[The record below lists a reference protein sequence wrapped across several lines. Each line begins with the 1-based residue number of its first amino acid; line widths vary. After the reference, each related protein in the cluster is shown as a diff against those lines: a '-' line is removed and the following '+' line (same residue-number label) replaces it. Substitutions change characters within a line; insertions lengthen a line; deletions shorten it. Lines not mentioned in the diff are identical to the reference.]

1 MTVLAG
7 GRPPNPPETGER
19 LRHAEPV
26 MGTVVS
32 FDVPAAAASAL
43 APVLRWL
50 HWVDATFSPYR
61 SDSDV
66 SRLGRGELP
75 LAECAPELA
84 EVLGRVR
91 RRPRRHRRLL
101 HRQSQRPVRPVR
113 AGQGLVHRARWPPAG
128 RRRRY
133 QLLRQRR
140 RRPACAGEPAPGEPW
155 RIGIASP
162 LRPGL
167 LATVVTG
174 RDIAVATSGD
184 AERGVHIVNPHTGQ
198 LAADLASVT
207 ITGPRLTTADAYA
220 TAAFAMGDVARGWA
234 ERVPGYEAFGVAPD
248 GRTWQTSGFPAAR

>member
-1 MTVLAG
+1 MTAPAPPAG
-7 GRPPNPPETGER
+7 GRMEGER

-32 FDVPAAAASAL
+32 FDIPAAAAPAL
-43 APVLRWL
+43 PQVLRWL

-61 SDSDV
+61 EDSEV

-84 EVLGRVR
+84 EVLGECAVVR
-91 RRPRRHRRLL
+91 DVTGGFFTVSPGGRFDPSGLVKGWSIERAGRLL
-101 HRQSQRPVRPVR
+101 SA
-113 AGQGLVHRARWPPAG
+113 AGVTSYCVNGGGDLQ
-128 RRRRY
+128 
-133 QLLRQRR
+133 
-140 RRPACAGEPAPGEPW
+140 CAGEPAPGEPW

-162 LRPGL
+162 LRPGR

-174 RDIAVATSGD
+174 RDFAVATSGN
-184 AERGVHIVNPHTGQ
+184 AERGIHIVNPHTGR